1 MDINKKID
9 IFSQQI
15 QEIVNKS
22 ELPIGIV
29 FYIIKDLYREIE
41 YTYISYLN
49 NLAFQAEEE
58 TQEEQ

>member
-9 IFSQQI
+9 IFSQQM
-15 QEIVNKS
+15 QEIVNES

-41 YTYISYLN
+41 HTYISYLN
-49 NLAFQAEEE
+49 NLAFQTEEK
-58 TQEEQ
+58 TQEEE